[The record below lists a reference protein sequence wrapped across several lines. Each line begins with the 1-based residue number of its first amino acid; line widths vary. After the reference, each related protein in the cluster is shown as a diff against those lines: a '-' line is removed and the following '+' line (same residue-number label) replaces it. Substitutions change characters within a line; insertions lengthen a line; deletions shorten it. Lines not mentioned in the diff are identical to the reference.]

1 MNDKET
7 ISILKDIDLIDVYE
21 HRNNLAFDSED
32 QRKEYL
38 TTLFSEIVNRYVENV
53 KYENGLT
60 AEVPVDHIYN
70 NEWGELSCLRCLIHI
85 KQ

>member
-7 ISILKDIDLIDVYE
+7 ISTLKDIDLIDVYE
-21 HRNNLAFDSED
+21 HRNDLAFDSED

-60 AEVPVDHIYN
+60 DEVPVNHIYN
-70 NEWGELSCLRCLIHI
+70 NE
-85 KQ
+85 